1 MPPLTRVM
9 ILYCGQGMTTMVE
22 VYDDGV
28 VKQTADYL
36 ALIDCGGS
44 SDGVDNAVDYVAQ
57 KILAAHGTTLDL
69 CVISHQDGDHHSFL
83 NKVSDKIA
91 WHGITAKCDAMVIGG
106 IGWSAANRKSVQKF
120 FKTMGMNVG
129 DAEFNAPKRS
139 DYKNANQRSEL
150 KFIDAY
156 GETYVRVLISG
167 LPVTGSHDMKTNG
180 SSAMVV
186 VENAS
191 YSVFLPGDATHQTM
205 DAATDIIDAKRNLIP
220 HTVGIE
226 IPHHGALRTSV
237 ENYYAGGKVDR
248 FNWDRINAFAGA
260 ISADHVVASAGLNN
274 KFHHPLDEVISVFW
288 PWLVQISNHD
298 YRAYVFEKGG
308 KKSTT
313 PQGWNNFPT
322 THAASSTIQSYDSKD
337 GTYWY
342 GNVVLRLTAPGVL
355 APEEMVQF
363 IPLGQLTVDGGAD
376 GMGAVEDEIVFA
388 PAPPESPASAT

>member
-1 MPPLTRVM
+1 MPSLTRVM

-36 ALIDCGGS
+36 ALVDCGGS
-44 SDGVDNAVDYVAQ
+44 SEGADEAVSYVAQ

-69 CVISHQDGDHHSFL
+69 LVISHQDGDHHSFL
-83 NKVSDKIA
+83 SKLTERLKGFPA
-91 WHGITAKCDAMVIGG
+91 AKCDATVIGG
-106 IGWSAANRKSVQKF
+106 TGWSAANRKSVEKF
-120 FKTMGMNVG
+120 VKAMGM
-129 DAEFNAPKRS
+129 DTSDLEFNAPKRS
-139 DYKNANQRSEL
+139 DYKHASKRSEL
-150 KFIDAY
+150 KFVDAY
-156 GETYVRVLISG
+156 GDTYIRVLISG
-167 LPVTGSHDMKTNG
+167 LPITGTPDMKKNG

-186 VENAS
+186 VENGS

-205 DAATDIIDAKRNLIP
+205 DVATDIIDAKQQLIP
-220 HTVGIE
+220 SVVGVE

-260 ISADHVVASAGLNN
+260 LSADHVVASAGLNN

-288 PWLVQISNHD
+288 PWLTAAADHG

-308 KKSTT
+308 KGSTT
-313 PQGWNNFPT
+313 PQGWNNFT
-322 THAASSTIQSYDSKD
+322 TTRAADCTIQSYDQKD

-342 GNVVLRLTAPGVL
+342 GNIAIRLSKPGVFT
-355 APEEMVQF
+355 PEEMVQF
-363 IPLGQLTVDGGAD
+363 IPRGQVTVGTGTDGLET
-376 GMGAVEDEIVFA
+376 VEDLVVFA
-388 PAPPESPASAT
+388 PAPPESPAPVT